1 MENRPEDRS
10 CRCYAC
16 LLKLYPKQHRQ
27 AYGQQMAQL
36 FRDQCRDAWNKS
48 GAWGLASIWLR
59 TLPDLALSSI
69 HEHLAELKGRKSMT
83 EKLSEV
89 ARPTPTPV
97 KTMLRVALPV
107 FLLVFG
113 LSAVITFLLPEAYSS
128 TARIK
133 LEPQIP
139 LANGQ
144 PAGLRTTGSYD
155 PYRIQTELGIIQSS
169 AVLGKVVELMDLNT
183 VWGRKIG
190 GGNRLTTAAA
200 VDILKSRLELRPV
213 RTTTLVEIRVFSEDR
228 HEAARIANA
237 IADAY
242 RELRLTQ
249 QRQMAAAGVE
259 VLVARFQEQLQLIKQ
274 TQVELES
281 LRQALGLSESELN
294 GAAFA
299 NTNAL
304 HVLETQL
311 AEASAQMGA
320 FRQMVTKL
328 ESLNKAQLRQVLPRL
343 RLDPLLN
350 ESLAQLNKAE
360 LELRQLSIKFG
371 PNHPEYVRAK
381 EQVDALNQ
389 KVDEGVAGSMTVVA
403 QDLGSAQTRVA
414 AMEKQ
419 IAALK
424 RNDAEKLAVRRP
436 YVEKR
441 RELEQLQS
449 FARVLDTKITSEK
462 IQATLPATG
471 TVEIL
476 DWAQPGLRPVRP
488 NRFLNLFLGAVGG
501 VGLGLLIGG
510 AAAITRLLVA
520 RLRRNPT
527 AA

>member
-1 MENRPEDRS
+1 MENRPEDLS
-10 CRCYAC
+10 CRCYGC
-16 LLKLYPKQHRQ
+16 LLRLYPRQHRQ

-36 FRDQCRDAWNKS
+36 FRDQCRDAWNKA
-48 GAWGLASIWLR
+48 GAWGLVGVWLR

-69 HEHLAELKGRKSMT
+69 HEHLAELKGKKSMT

-113 LSAVITFLLPEAYSS
+113 LCAIITFLLPEAYSS

-144 PAGLRTTGSYD
+144 PVGLRTTDSYD
-155 PYRIQTELGIIQSS
+155 PYRTQTELGVIQSS
-169 AVLGKVVELMDLNT
+169 AVLGNVVELMDLNT
-183 VWGRKIG
+183 AWGRKYG

-213 RTTTLVEIRVFSEDR
+213 RNSTLVEIRVFSEDR

-249 QRQMAAAGVE
+249 QRQVAAAGVE
-259 VLVARFQEQLQLIKQ
+259 VLVARYQEQLRRIKQ
-274 TQVELES
+274 TQGELES
-281 LRQALGLSESELN
+281 LREALGLSASELN

-299 NTNAL
+299 NTNML
-304 HVLETQL
+304 HALETQL
-311 AEASAQMGA
+311 AEALALMAAS
-320 FRQMVTKL
+320 RQVVTKL
-328 ESLNKAQLRQVLPRL
+328 ESLNKVQLRQVLPRV

-350 ESLAQLNKAE
+350 ESLVQLNKAE

-371 PNHPEYVRAK
+371 ANHPEYVRAK

-389 KVDEGVAGSMTVVA
+389 KVDEGVAGSMAVA
-403 QDLGSAQTRVA
+403 AQQLENAQARVA

-419 IAALK
+419 IASLK
-424 RNDAEKLAVRRP
+424 RNDAEKQAMSRP
-436 YVEKR
+436 YVEKQ
-441 RELEQLQS
+441 RELEQLQN
-449 FARVLDTKITSEK
+449 FVRVLDTKIASEK

-471 TVEIL
+471 TVEVI
-476 DWAQPGLRPVRP
+476 DRAQPGLRPVRP
-488 NRFLNLFLGAVGG
+488 NRYLNLFLGAVGG
-501 VGLGLLIGG
+501 LGLGLLIGG
-510 AAAITRLLVA
+510 AAVITRLLVA